1 MIPGSPEW
9 LGLMTASKIAAVVGL
24 SPWESRFSLWHRMA
38 GLIPPEQDSDV
49 KRRGHYLEPAI
60 VAWWADRHPE
70 WTVAN
75 GGTWVHPEDERF
87 AASPDRTIC
96 LADSHVPEPNWRRC
110 LEVKTSSVDD
120 QWGTEGTDEIPPYY
134 RCQVMWQMECTGTR
148 VCHVALL
155 DAFLTFREYVVA
167 YDPQEAAGLR
177 AEAAAF
183 MDSLPWGAKPQRPDL
198 DAHGATYQAVRA
210 LNPHIEDR
218 DVQLDRELVVEFCA
232 ARHNKRAAETAY
244 IRECCRVANAMG
256 RARRA
261 RYLDHTIV
269 TRQSRCDGPP
279 HLVAG
284 RNLPTFTEEPA

>member
-9 LGLMTASKIAAVVGL
+9 LRLMTASKIAAVVGL

-49 KRRGHYLEPAI
+49 KRRGHYLEAAI
-60 VAWWADRHPE
+60 VAWWADQHPE
-70 WTVAN
+70 LAIWPTAP
-75 GGTWVHPEDERF
+75 WRHKEDDRF
-87 AASPDRTIC
+87 AATPDRMLTSKGRG
-96 LADSHVPEPNWRRC
+96 DTEWRC
-110 LEVKTSSVDD
+110 LEVKTSSPDD
-120 QWGTEGTDEIPPYY
+120 QWGKEGTDQIPLHYFVQ
-134 RCQVMWQMECTGTR
+134 CQWQMECTGTR

-155 DAFLTFREYVVA
+155 DAWLTFREYIVA

-177 AEAAAF
+177 TEAAAF

-218 DVQLDRELVVEFCA
+218 DVQLDRELAVEFCA

-269 TRQSRCDGPP
+269 TRQSRGDGPP